1 MTILYTNGCSWTV
14 GSELEYEED
23 LFKPWAALQPKDTK
37 PEDYNMT
44 EYYNM
49 YNWTAYLGKKLN
61 ATRIIN
67 DAIGGG
73 SNQRMIRTT
82 LEFVQTLTQ
91 EQRDDV
97 VVVLGWTS
105 AERHEIYVDD
115 KKIRGWHRINLT
127 QPFGDFLYSWERD
140 AAKDTV
146 KAVEEYQKHYI
157 TSGSSLIGSVDL
169 YLHQQFLMKN
179 TLENL
184 GIKYVFFQAVP
195 AWWDTWMKDLDID
208 VYATFDTKLKN
219 TEHEKNIGIYFHDA
233 MQTVCNIQGF
243 KHAPN
248 MHVLRD
254 GHKYWAEE
262 VLFTRIVE
270 LYAE

>member
-14 GSELEYEED
+14 GSELEFDEE
-23 LFKPWAALQPKDTK
+23 LYKPWAALQPSDKK
-37 PEDYNMT
+37 PEDYNIT
-44 EYYNM
+44 EFYNM
-49 YNWTAYLGKKLN
+49 YNWSAYLSKKLQ
-61 ATRIIN
+61 ADRVIN

-73 SNQRMIRTT
+73 SNQRMVRTT
-82 LEFVQTLTQ
+82 LEFIQTLNRK
-91 EQRDDV
+91 ELDDL

-115 KKIRGWHRINLT
+115 KNIRGWHRINLT
-127 QPFGDFLYSWERD
+127 QPFGDFLYPWERE

-157 TSGSSLIGSVDL
+157 ASGSSLIGSLDL
-169 YLHQQFLMKN
+169 YFHQQFLMKN

-184 GIKYVFFQAVP
+184 GIKYVFFQSVP
-195 AWWDTWMKDLDID
+195 AWWDAWMKDLDVD
-208 VYATFDTKLKN
+208 VYSSFETKLKS
-219 TEHEKNIGIYFHDA
+219 TEHKNNIGVYCEDA
-233 MQTVCNIQGF
+233 MQTVCHSKGF
-243 KHAPN
+243 KHAPHR
-248 MHVLRD
+248 HVLSD

-262 VLFTRIVE
+262 VLFPRIVE

>member
-14 GSELEYEED
+14 GSELEFEEE
-23 LFKPWAALQPKDTK
+23 LFKPWAATQPPDTK
-37 PEDYNMT
+37 PEDYNMA

-49 YNWTAYLGKKLN
+49 YNWTAYLSKKLN
-61 ATRIIN
+61 ADRVIN
-67 DAIGGG
+67 EAIGGG

-82 LEFVQTLTQ
+82 LEFIQSLS
-91 EQRDDV
+91 EEERNDL

-115 KKIRGWHRINLT
+115 KRIRGWHRINLT
-127 QPFGDFLYSWERD
+127 QPFGDFLFSWERESAPD
-140 AAKDTV
+140 V
-146 KAVEEYQKHYI
+146 VRAVEEYQKHYV
-157 TSGSSLIGSVDL
+157 TSGSSLIGSLDL

-208 VYATFDTKLKN
+208 VYSTFETKLKN

-243 KHAPN
+243 KHAPH

-262 VLFTRIVE
+262 VLFPKIVE